1 VVLEILLVACPD
13 YSAAGYVHK
22 KKRLFCWLSVYE
34 RDGGLVYAR
43 VSGSRGRKTNLLKLK
58 AAVATLDIR
67 DFYQG
72 SKMSIEGGQLGRYHV
87 CLLSLEPS
95 FPLMGKQSDS
105 VQLNKQKN
113 RRRKKKETL
122 VQVPTRRYVMEQ
134 AEEWG
139 GGEGGAL
146 VQVVNA
152 SMCVYVCVFFFF

>member
-1 VVLEILLVACPD
+1 MDSWSWKFCWLHARTILLLVMFT
-13 YSAAGYVHK
+13 

-113 RRRKKKETL
+113 RRKKKRNSSASAYTPL
-122 VQVPTRRYVMEQ
+122 CDGTSRRVG
-134 AEEWG
+134 WG
-139 GGEGGAL
+139 
-146 VQVVNA
+146 
-152 SMCVYVCVFFFF
+152 

>member
-1 VVLEILLVACPD
+1 MDSWSWKFCWLHARTILLLVMFT
-13 YSAAGYVHK
+13 K

-113 RRRKKKETL
+113 RRRRKKRNSSASAYTPL
-122 VQVPTRRYVMEQ
+122 CDGTSRRVG
-134 AEEWG
+134 WG
-139 GGEGGAL
+139 
-146 VQVVNA
+146 
-152 SMCVYVCVFFFF
+152 